1 MDVCCI
7 ICTESHLVTGEK
19 SSKIY
24 HFLFVTLHLFIL
36 LCGRRTKQFQSV
48 VLWVCFLLWFHLM
61 LISLTLVSS
70 VVSVSITATNVI

>member
-7 ICTESHLVTGEK
+7 ICLESHLVTGEE

-48 VLWVCFLLWFHLM
+48 VSCGSILCSFH
-61 LISLTLVSS
+61 
-70 VVSVSITATNVI
+70 